1 MRRLLKIALREYLS
15 YVRTVGFWLSIA
27 GLPVIMGLAIMAPT
41 LVARSAPT
49 PNMAIIDLSGRNLTP
64 VIIKEFE
71 RQQNVRVAKA
81 MAAAATAAAGPKAGE
96 AIMASFDSQG
106 LKAAEA
112 SFTSLAPKV
121 AGAFKAPS
129 AEVQI
134 VPAPGPV
141 AAATSAEAAGKALK
155 PYLADETA
163 SGLTY
168 GAIITADTKALSV
181 DFWSRNIGPQTLDD
195 SLKDILRDEDRRM
208 RLTQA
213 GVSDAL
219 LKDIDTAAPSVR
231 LRSPKSQ
238 GDQVS
243 LRDRLPTVIGFVMA
257 MGLWTVILS
266 GVGILLNSVV
276 EDKSSRVLEVLLAS
290 ASTTEIMGGKILGVA
305 AVTFSVLGIWLTL
318 GTAML
323 LTSAPGLSEDL
334 VAILASKG
342 LAYYFGFYL
351 VGGYLMYACVFT
363 AIGAFCETTREAQT
377 LVGPMMLV
385 LSIPMIFMSQS
396 ITHPDMPIIKVLC
409 WVPPFTPFMMMVRA
423 ASGPTLWEL
432 VGTGLGMI
440 AFIAVTLWL
449 SGKAF
454 RAGALSTSKLDP
466 KALIVGVAKG
476 LIGLRSKP
484 A

>member
-15 YVRTVGFWLSIA
+15 YVRTIGFWLSMA
-27 GLPVIMGLAIMAPT
+27 GLPVIMGIAIMAPT
-41 LVARSAPT
+41 LIARSAPA
-49 PNMAIIDLSGRNLTP
+49 PKMAIIDLSGRNLTP

-71 RQQNVRVAKA
+71 RQQSVRVAKA
-81 MAAAATAAAGPKAGE
+81 MAAAATAAVGPKAGE
-96 AIMASFDSQG
+96 AIMASFNAQG

-112 SFTSLAPKV
+112 TFRSLAPKV
-121 AGAFKAPS
+121 AGAFKAP
-129 AEVQI
+129 APEVQI
-134 VPAPGPV
+134 VPVPDSV
-141 AAATSAEAAGKALK
+141 AATTSAEAAGKALK
-155 PYLADETA
+155 PYLADET
-163 SGLTY
+163 SRGLTY
-168 GAIITADTKALSV
+168 GAILTADTKSLSV
-181 DFWSRNIGPQTLDD
+181 DFWSRNLGLQSLDD
-195 SLKDILRDEDRRM
+195 RLKDILRDEDRRM

-219 LKDIDTAAPSVR
+219 LNDIDAAEPTVR
-231 LRSPKSQ
+231 LRSPKSE

-243 LRDRLPTVIGFVMA
+243 LRDRLPTVIGFAMA

-266 GVGILLNSVV
+266 GAGILLNSVV

-305 AVTFSVLGIWLTL
+305 AVTFSVLAIWLTL

-334 VAILASKG
+334 VAILATKG

-377 LVGPMMLV
+377 LVWPMMLI

-396 ITHPDMPIIKVLC
+396 ITHPDMPIIKILC

-423 ASGPTLWEL
+423 ASGPALWEL
-432 VGTGLGMI
+432 LGTGLGMT
-440 AFIAVTLWL
+440 AFVAVTLWL

-466 KALIVGVAKG
+466 KALIMGIIRRR
-476 LIGLRSKP
+476 LKP

>member
-15 YVRTVGFWLSIA
+15 YVRTVGFWLSMA
-27 GLPVIMGLAIMAPT
+27 GLPVIMGIAIMAPT
-41 LVARSAPT
+41 LIARSAPT
-49 PNMAIIDLSGRNLTP
+49 PKMAIIDLSGRNLTP

-71 RQQNVRVAKA
+71 RQQSVRVAKA
-81 MAAAATAAAGPKAGE
+81 MAASATAAAGPKAGE
-96 AIMASFDSQG
+96 AIMSSFDAQG

-112 SFTSLAPKV
+112 TFRSVAPKV
-121 AGAFKAPS
+121 AQTFKAP
-129 AEVQI
+129 APGVQI
-134 VPAPGPV
+134 VPVPQTV

-155 PYLADETA
+155 PYLADET
-163 SGLTY
+163 SRGLTY
-168 GAIITADTKALSV
+168 GAIISSDTKTLSV
-181 DFWSRNIGPQTLDD
+181 DFWSRNLGLQSLDD
-195 SLKDILRDEDRRM
+195 RLGDILRDEDRRM

-219 LKDIDTAAPSVR
+219 LKDIDAAEPTVR
-231 LRSPKSQ
+231 LRSPKSD

-243 LRDRLPTVIGFVMA
+243 MRDRLPTVIGFVMA

-266 GVGILLNSVV
+266 GAGILLNSVV

-305 AVTFSVLGIWLTL
+305 AVTFSVLAIWLTL

-323 LTSAPGLSEDL
+323 LTNAPGLSEDL
-334 VAILASKG
+334 VAILATKG

-351 VGGYLMYACVFT
+351 VGGYLIYACVFT

-377 LVGPMMLV
+377 LVGPMMLI

-396 ITHPDMPIIKVLC
+396 ITHPDMPIIKILC

-423 ASGPTLWEL
+423 ASGPTLFEL
-432 VGTGLGMI
+432 VGTGLGMA
-440 AFIAVTLWL
+440 AFIAMTLWL

-454 RAGALSTSKLDP
+454 RVGALSTSKLDP
-466 KALIVGVAKG
+466 KAMIMG
-476 LIGLRSKP
+476 ILRRRPKP
-484 A
+484 V

>member
-15 YVRTVGFWLSIA
+15 YVRTVGFWLSMA
-27 GLPVIMGLAIMAPT
+27 GLPVIIGIAIMAPT
-41 LVARSAPT
+41 LIARSAPA
-49 PNMAIIDLSGRNLTP
+49 PKMAIIDLSGRNLTP

-71 RQQNVRVAKA
+71 RQQSVRVAKA
-81 MAAAATAAAGPKAGE
+81 MAASATAAAGPKAGE
-96 AIMASFDSQG
+96 AIMASYDAQG
-106 LKAAEA
+106 LKAAQTT
-112 SFTSLAPKV
+112 FTSLAPKV
-121 AGAFKAPS
+121 AGSFKAPS
-129 AEVQI
+129 AEVLI
-134 VPAPGPV
+134 VPAPDGV
-141 AAATSAEAAGKALK
+141 GAAPSAEAAGKALK
-155 PYLADETA
+155 PYLADETTR
-163 SGLTY
+163 GLTY
-168 GAIITADTKALSV
+168 GAIISADTKTLSV
-181 DFWSRNIGPQTLDD
+181 DFWSRNIGLQTLDD
-195 SLKDILRDEDRRM
+195 RLKDILRDEDRRI

-213 GVSDAL
+213 GVPDAL
-219 LKDIDTAAPSVR
+219 LKDIDTAEPSVR
-231 LRSPKSQ
+231 LRSPKSE

-243 LRDRLPTVIGFVMA
+243 LRDRLPTVIGFAMA

-266 GVGILLNSVV
+266 GAGILLNSVV

-323 LTSAPGLSEDL
+323 LTNAPGLSEDL
-334 VAILASKG
+334 VAILATKG

-351 VGGYLMYACVFT
+351 VGGYLIYACVFT

-377 LVGPMMLV
+377 LVGPMMLI

-396 ITHPDMPIIKVLC
+396 ITHPEMEIIKILC

-423 ASGPTLWEL
+423 AAGPTLLEM
-432 VGTGLGMI
+432 VGTGLGMV
-440 AFIAVTLWL
+440 AFMAVTLWL

-466 KALIVGVAKG
+466 KALIMGIIRRR
-476 LIGLRSKP
+476 LKP
-484 A
+484 V

>member
-15 YVRTVGFWLSIA
+15 YVRTIGFWLSMA
-27 GLPVIMGLAIMAPT
+27 GLPVIIGVAIMAPT
-41 LVARSAPT
+41 LIARSAPA
-49 PNMAIIDLSGRNLTP
+49 PKMAIIDLSGRNLTP

-71 RQQNVRVAKA
+71 RQQSVRVAKA
-81 MAAAATAAAGPKAGE
+81 MAASATAAAGPKAGE
-96 AIMASFDSQG
+96 AIMASFDAQG
-106 LKAAEA
+106 LKAADVT
-112 SFTSLAPKV
+112 FMSLAPKV
-121 AGAFKAPS
+121 AGAFKAPPP
-129 AEVQI
+129 EVQI
-134 VPAPGPV
+134 VQVPDSV

-155 PYLADETA
+155 PYLADET
-163 SGLTY
+163 SRGLTY
-168 GAIITADTKALSV
+168 GAILTADTKSLSV
-181 DFWSRNIGPQTLDD
+181 DFWSRNIGLQTLDD
-195 SLKDILRDEDRRM
+195 RLKDILRDEERRL

-219 LKDIDTAAPSVR
+219 LKDIDTAEPSVR
-231 LRSPKSQ
+231 LRSPKSE

-243 LRDRLPTVIGFVMA
+243 LRDRLPTVIGFAMA

-266 GVGILLNSVV
+266 GAAILLNSVV

-290 ASTTEIMGGKILGVA
+290 ASTSEIMGGKILGVA

-334 VAILASKG
+334 VAILATKG

-351 VGGYLMYACVFT
+351 VGGYLIYACVFT

-377 LVGPMMLV
+377 LVGPMMLI

-396 ITHPDMPIIKVLC
+396 ITHPDMPIIKILC

-423 ASGPTLWEL
+423 AAGPTLLEM
-432 VGTGLGMI
+432 VGTGLGMV
-440 AFIAVTLWL
+440 AFMAVTLWL

-466 KALIVGVAKG
+466 KALIMGIIRRR
-476 LIGLRSKP
+476 LKP
-484 A
+484 V

>member
-15 YVRTVGFWLSIA
+15 YVRTVGFWLSMA
-27 GLPVIMGLAIMAPT
+27 GVPVIMGIAIMAPT
-41 LVARSAPT
+41 LIAQSAPT
-49 PNMAIIDLSGRNLTP
+49 PKMAIIDLSGRNLTP

-71 RQQNVRVAKA
+71 RQQSVRVAKA
-81 MAAAATAAAGPKAGE
+81 MAASATAAAGPKAGE
-96 AIMASFDSQG
+96 AIMSSFDAQG

-112 SFTSLAPKV
+112 SFRSVAPKV
-121 AGAFKAPS
+121 AETFKAP
-129 AEVQI
+129 APGVQI
-134 VPAPGPV
+134 VPVPDSV

-155 PYLADETA
+155 PYLADET
-163 SGLTY
+163 SRGLTY
-168 GAIITADTKALSV
+168 GAIISSDTKALSV
-181 DFWSRNIGPQTLDD
+181 DFWSRNLGLQSLDD
-195 SLKDILRDEDRRM
+195 RLGDILRDEDRRM
-208 RLTQA
+208 RLTEA

-219 LKDIDTAAPSVR
+219 LKDIDAAEPTVR
-231 LRSPKSQ
+231 LRSPKSD

-243 LRDRLPTVIGFVMA
+243 MRDRLPTVIGFVMA

-266 GVGILLNSVV
+266 GAGILLNSVV

-305 AVTFSVLGIWLTL
+305 AVTFSVLAIWLTL

-323 LTSAPGLSEDL
+323 LTNAPGLSEDL
-334 VAILASKG
+334 VAILATKG

-351 VGGYLMYACVFT
+351 VGGYLIYACVFT

-377 LVGPMMLV
+377 LVGPMMLI

-396 ITHPDMPIIKVLC
+396 ITHPDMPIIKILC

-423 ASGPTLWEL
+423 ASGPTLFEL
-432 VGTGLGMI
+432 VGTGLGMA
-440 AFIAVTLWL
+440 AFIAITLWL

-454 RAGALSTSKLDP
+454 RVGALSTSKLDP
-466 KALIVGVAKG
+466 KAMIMG
-476 LIGLRSKP
+476 ILRRRPKP
-484 A
+484 V

>member
-15 YVRTVGFWLSIA
+15 YVRTVGFWLSMA
-27 GLPVIMGLAIMAPT
+27 GVPVIMGIAIMAPT
-41 LVARSAPT
+41 LIAQSAPT
-49 PNMAIIDLSGRNLTP
+49 PKMAIIDLSGHNLTP

-71 RQQNVRVAKA
+71 RQQSVRVAKA
-81 MAAAATAAAGPKAGE
+81 MAASATAAAGPKAGE
-96 AIMASFDSQG
+96 AIMARFDAQG
-106 LKAAEA
+106 LEAAEA
-112 SFTSLAPKV
+112 TFRSVAPKV
-121 AGAFKAPS
+121 AATFKAP
-129 AEVQI
+129 APGVQI
-134 VPAPGPV
+134 VPVPQTV
-141 AAATSAEAAGKALK
+141 AAATSAEAAGKAIK
-155 PYLADETA
+155 PYLADET
-163 SGLTY
+163 SRGLTY
-168 GAIITADTKALSV
+168 GAIISSDTKALSV
-181 DFWSRNIGPQTLDD
+181 DFWSRNLGLQSLDD
-195 SLKDILRDEDRRM
+195 RLGDILRDEDRRM

-219 LKDIDTAAPSVR
+219 LKDIDAAEPTVR
-231 LRSPKSQ
+231 LRSPKSD

-243 LRDRLPTVIGFVMA
+243 MRDRLPTLIGFVMA

-266 GVGILLNSVV
+266 GAGILLNSVV

-305 AVTFSVLGIWLTL
+305 AVTFSVLAIWLTL

-323 LTSAPGLSEDL
+323 LTNAPGLSEDL
-334 VAILASKG
+334 VAILATKG

-351 VGGYLMYACVFT
+351 VGGYLIYACVFT

-377 LVGPMMLV
+377 LVGPMMLI

-396 ITHPDMPIIKVLC
+396 ITHPDMPIIKILC

-423 ASGPTLWEL
+423 ASGPTLFEL
-432 VGTGLGMI
+432 VGTGLGMA
-440 AFIAVTLWL
+440 AFIAMTLWL

-454 RAGALSTSKLDP
+454 RVGALSTSKLDP
-466 KALIVGVAKG
+466 KAMILGI
-476 LIGLRSKP
+476 LRRRPKP

>member
-15 YVRTVGFWLSIA
+15 YVRTVGFWLSMA
-27 GLPVIMGLAIMAPT
+27 GVPLIMGIAIMAPT
-41 LVARSAPT
+41 LIARSAPT
-49 PNMAIIDLSGRNLTP
+49 PKMVIIDLSGRNLTP

-71 RQQNVRVAKA
+71 RQQSVGVAKA
-81 MAAAATAAAGPKAGE
+81 MAASATAAAGPKAGE
-96 AIMASFDSQG
+96 AIMGSFDAQG
-106 LKAAEA
+106 LEAAEA
-112 SFTSLAPKV
+112 TFRSVAPKV
-121 AGAFKAPS
+121 AETFKAP
-129 AEVQI
+129 APGVEI
-134 VPAPGPV
+134 VPVPDSV

-155 PYLADETA
+155 PYLADAT
-163 SGLTY
+163 SRGLTY
-168 GAIITADTKALSV
+168 GAIISADTKALSV
-181 DFWSRNIGPQTLDD
+181 DFWSRNLGLQSLDD
-195 SLKDILRDEDRRM
+195 RLTDILRDEDRRM

-219 LKDIDTAAPSVR
+219 LKDIDAADPTVR
-231 LRSPKSQ
+231 LRSPKSD

-243 LRDRLPTVIGFVMA
+243 MRDRLPTVIGFVMA

-266 GVGILLNSVV
+266 GAGILLNSVV

-305 AVTFSVLGIWLTL
+305 AVTFSVLAIWLTL

-323 LTSAPGLSEDL
+323 LTNAPGLSEDL
-334 VAILASKG
+334 VAILATKG

-351 VGGYLMYACVFT
+351 VGGYLIYACVFT

-377 LVGPMMLV
+377 LVGPMMLI

-396 ITHPDMPIIKVLC
+396 ITHPDMPIIKILC

-423 ASGPTLWEL
+423 ASGPTLFEL
-432 VGTGLGMI
+432 VGTGLGMA
-440 AFIAVTLWL
+440 AFIAITLWL

-454 RAGALSTSKLDP
+454 RVGALSTSKLDP
-466 KALIVGVAKG
+466 KAIFMG
-476 LIGLRSKP
+476 ILRRRPKP
-484 A
+484 V

>member
-15 YVRTVGFWLSIA
+15 YVRTIGFWLSMA
-27 GLPVIMGLAIMAPT
+27 GLPVIMGIAIMAPT
-41 LVARSAPT
+41 LIARSAP
-49 PNMAIIDLSGRNLTP
+49 PPKMAIIDLSGHNLTP
-64 VIIKEFE
+64 VIVKEFE
-71 RQQNVRVAKA
+71 RQQSVRVAKA
-81 MAAAATAAAGPKAGE
+81 MAASATAAAGPKAGD
-96 AIMASFDSQG
+96 AIMARFDAQG

-112 SFTSLAPKV
+112 AFRSVAPKV
-121 AGAFKAPS
+121 AGTFKAP
-129 AEVQI
+129 APGVEI
-134 VPAPGPV
+134 VPVPEAV
-141 AAATSAEAAGKALK
+141 AAATSAEAAGEALK
-155 PYLADETA
+155 PYLADET
-163 SGLTY
+163 SRGLTY
-168 GAIITADTKALSV
+168 GAIITADTKTLSV
-181 DFWSRNIGPQTLDD
+181 DFWSRNLGLQSLDD
-195 SLKDILRDEDRRM
+195 RLTDILRDEDRRM
-208 RLTQA
+208 RLTRA

-219 LKDIDTAAPSVR
+219 LKDIDGAEPNLR
-231 LRSPKSQ
+231 LRSPKSE
-238 GDQVS
+238 GEQVS
-243 LRDRLPTVIGFVMA
+243 MRDRLPTLIGFAMA

-266 GVGILLNSVV
+266 GAGILLNSVV

-290 ASTTEIMGGKILGVA
+290 ASSTEIMGGKILGVA

-334 VAILASKG
+334 VAILATKG

-377 LVGPMMLV
+377 LVGPMMLI

-396 ITHPDMPIIKVLC
+396 ITHPDMPIIKILC

-432 VGTGLGMI
+432 VGTGLGMT
-440 AFIAVTLWL
+440 AFVAVTLWL

-466 KALIVGVAKG
+466 KALIMGIIRRR
-476 LIGLRSKP
+476 LKP
-484 A
+484 V

>member
-15 YVRTVGFWLSIA
+15 YVRTVGFWLSMA
-27 GLPVIMGLAIMAPT
+27 GVPVIMGIAIMAPT
-41 LVARSAPT
+41 LIAQSAPT
-49 PNMAIIDLSGRNLTP
+49 PKMAIIDLSGRNLTP

-71 RQQNVRVAKA
+71 RQQSVRVAKA
-81 MAAAATAAAGPKAGE
+81 MAASATAAAGPKAGE
-96 AIMASFDSQG
+96 AIMSSFDAQG

-112 SFTSLAPKV
+112 SFRSVAPKV
-121 AGAFKAPS
+121 AQTFKAP
-129 AEVQI
+129 APGVQI
-134 VPAPGPV
+134 VPVPQTV

-155 PYLADETA
+155 PYLADET
-163 SGLTY
+163 SRGLTY
-168 GAIITADTKALSV
+168 GAIISSDTKALSV
-181 DFWSRNIGPQTLDD
+181 DFWSRNLGLQSLDD
-195 SLKDILRDEDRRM
+195 RLGDILRDEDRRM
-208 RLTQA
+208 RLTEA

-219 LKDIDTAAPSVR
+219 LKDIDAAEPTVR
-231 LRSPKSQ
+231 LRSPKSD

-243 LRDRLPTVIGFVMA
+243 IRDRLPTVIGFVMA

-266 GVGILLNSVV
+266 GAGILLNSVV

-305 AVTFSVLGIWLTL
+305 AVTFSVLAIWLTL

-323 LTSAPGLSEDL
+323 LTNAPGLSEDL
-334 VAILASKG
+334 VAILATKG

-351 VGGYLMYACVFT
+351 VGGYLIYACVFT

-377 LVGPMMLV
+377 LVGPMMLI

-396 ITHPDMPIIKVLC
+396 ITHPDMPIIKILC

-423 ASGPTLWEL
+423 ASGPTLFEL
-432 VGTGLGMI
+432 VGTGLGMA
-440 AFIAVTLWL
+440 AFIAITLWL

-454 RAGALSTSKLDP
+454 RVGALSTSKLDP
-466 KALIVGVAKG
+466 KAMIMG
-476 LIGLRSKP
+476 ILRRRPKP
-484 A
+484 V